1 MTRYPT
7 YGKLKQKVE
16 ELSHEV
22 SSLKDAEEAL
32 MESQRM
38 LSTLMGN
45 LPGMA
50 YRCRNDDDWT
60 MEFVSD
66 GCFALTGYEPHQ
78 LKWNRE
84 VSYAQLIYPEDRN
97 EVWEGVQSAVA
108 QKKPFR
114 LTYRITDASGG
125 ERWVWEQGIGI
136 FSIDDQMIAL
146 EGFISDITDN
156 KRIEEQLSVLLES
169 LPIVPYTCNADGHF
183 AITYVGNAI
192 HEITG
197 FTPQQFMKDPTF
209 WFDHVHPDDRK
220 RVFGELS
227 ELFVSSEFQHEY
239 RFRTYD
245 MSYKWVRDIRRTVKL
260 HDKRISHIAGT
271 WQDITEEKRLHQESE
286 YRLQQV
292 IHADKLAS
300 LGEVVAGVAHEIN
313 NPNSFITNNIPL
325 LEETW
330 SFLEPLLEEHSSRNF
345 NIRIGGFSVPELCD
359 DMRTIIA
366 SIKVGSERINKVVTN
381 LKDFAR
387 PDESDGAEPVQ
398 LNRVIEKTLNIVGA
412 QLRKHAANIELNLSH
427 DIPEILGYP
436 QKLEQ
441 VVGNL
446 VVNAAYGIPKRE
458 KGRISISTRHVKRLG
473 TALIEIEDNGVGME
487 AEVLQQIFEP
497 FFTTRRDQ
505 GGTGLGL
512 SVSYSLIKEH
522 GGTIG
527 VISKPAIGTRFM
539 IFLPLIQNS
548 KAAIR
553 PTILCMDDDKRFLC
567 KLKSELSEMDTMS
580 FEARIKRT
588 RVMSYIEQHPEVDLI
603 LMKIMIP
610 AEDTWKLCEEIRERF
625 PLATL
630 VLYGGDKMLPEGTQR
645 DLCEPD
651 HVLPAASSMDELMCV
666 IEETKRK
673 RVWVS

>member
-1 MTRYPT
+1 MTRYPK
-7 YGKLKQKVE
+7 YE
-16 ELSHEV
+16 ELMRRVKELSQEV

-32 MESQRM
+32 IESQRT

-66 GCFALTGYEPHQ
+66 GCLALTGYEPHQ
-78 LKWNRE
+78 LMWNRE
-84 VSYAQLIYPEDRN
+84 ISYAQLIHPEDRN
-97 EVWEGVQSAVA
+97 QVWEGVQTAVA

-114 LTYRITDASGG
+114 FTYRIADAAGE

-136 FSIDDQMIAL
+136 FSSDGQMIAL

-156 KRIEEQLSVLLES
+156 KRITEQLSVLLES

-197 FTPQQFMKDPTF
+197 FTPEQLMRGPTF
-209 WFDHVHPDDRK
+209 WFDHIHPDDRK
-220 RVFGELS
+220 QVLGELP
-227 ELFVSSEFQHEY
+227 ELFVSGKLQHEY
-239 RFRTYD
+239 RFRTSD
-245 MSYKWVRDIRRTVKL
+245 SSYKWIRDIRRTVKL
-260 HDKRISHIAGT
+260 HDQKISHIAGT
-271 WQDITEEKRLHQESE
+271 WQDITEEKRLRQESE

-300 LGEVVAGVAHEIN
+300 LGELVAGVAHEIN

-330 SFLEPLLEEHSSRNF
+330 SLLDPLLKEHSSRNLD
-345 NIRIGGFSVPELCD
+345 IRTGGFSIQELCD
-359 DMRTIIA
+359 DMRTIIT
-366 SIKVGSERINKVVTN
+366 SIKAGSERINKVVTN

-387 PDESDGAEPVQ
+387 PHESVGAKPVQ
-398 LNRVIEKTLNIVGA
+398 LNRVIEKALNIVGA
-412 QLRKHAANIELNLSH
+412 QLKKHAASVELNLSP
-427 DIPEILGYP
+427 DMPEIFGYP
-436 QKLEQ
+436 QRLEQ
-441 VVGNL
+441 VLGNL
-446 VVNAAYGIPKRE
+446 VVNAAYAIPERE

-473 TALIEIEDNGVGME
+473 AVLIEIEDNGLGME

-497 FFTTRRDQ
+497 FFTTRRDK

-539 IFLPLIQNS
+539 IFLPLTQDS
-548 KAAIR
+548 KVVFR
-553 PTILCMDDDKRFLC
+553 PKILCMDDDKAFLS

-588 RVMSYIEQHPEVDLI
+588 RVMRYIEQHPEVDVI

-610 AEDTWKLCEEIRERF
+610 AEDTWKLCEEIRTRF

-630 VLYGGDKMLPEGTQR
+630 VLYGGDKMPPEGK
-645 DLCEPD
+645 LSGLYEPD
-651 HVLPAASSMDELMCV
+651 YVLHAPSSMEKLIRV
-666 IEETKRK
+666 IDETKRK